1 MGQRK
6 RTLGNK
12 KSGATSLIYADE
24 TAIEVCRAC
33 SSNDLFL
40 GIDLGELPI
49 SNELTLEAN
58 DTTDLFPLRLQ
69 ICRTCSLGQIN
80 NVVLPDRL
88 FSDYRYLSSISTTFL
103 SHASNFCEKV
113 VSEGIVGEGDL
124 VVEIACNDGYLLKNF
139 LGTNVKILGVE
150 PSNNVGKIA
159 ESLGIP
165 VINSFFGASLAEHIV
180 EEYGYPKL
188 IIANNV
194 MAHVPDLQDFV
205 KGLAILCGPNSVIS
219 VENPSILNILKDN
232 QFDTIYHE
240 HFSYLSCSSVQ
251 LVSQK
256 FGLSLFDLESLSTH
270 GGSNRYWLKSGVWD
284 KSEAL
289 LKELDHEKLCGISDE
304 RKWQSANKSVT
315 QNLLNLRKWLEIC
328 HDSGETVVGYGAAA
342 KASTL
347 LNAANIK
354 LELLSE
360 ICDLS
365 EEKTGRYMPS
375 ANYRVITYDYFIKK
389 QPQNI
394 LIFPWNISSEIAEQM
409 RRDLPKS
416 KLWVAIPDIKRIS

>member
-1 MGQRK
+1 M
-6 RTLGNK
+6 
-12 KSGATSLIYADE
+12 SGTTSLINNDQS
-24 TAIEVCRAC
+24 AIETCRAC

-49 SNELTLEAN
+49 SNELTLESN
-58 DTTDLFPLRLQ
+58 DMTELFPLRLQ

-103 SHASNFCEKV
+103 SHASNFCGKV
-113 VSEGIVGEGDL
+113 VSDGLVSDGDL

-139 LGTNVKILGVE
+139 LGTNVEILGIE
-150 PSNNVGKIA
+150 PSFNVSRIA

-165 VINSFFGASLAEHIV
+165 IINSFFGASLAEQIV

-188 IIANNV
+188 IVANNV

-205 KGLAILCGPNSVIS
+205 KGLAILCGPDSIIS
-219 VENPSILNILKDN
+219 VENPSILNILRDN

-251 LVSQK
+251 LISEK

-270 GGSNRYWLKSGVWD
+270 GGSNRYWLRSGVWE

-289 LKELDHEKLCGISDE
+289 LKELDRETLSGISDE
-304 RKWQSANKSVT
+304 KTWQSTNKSVAK
-315 QNLLNLRKWLEIC
+315 NLINLRGWLERC

-347 LNAANIK
+347 LNAASIR
-354 LELLSE
+354 LELLPE

-365 EEKTGRYMPS
+365 KEKIGRYMPS
-375 ANYRVITYDYFIKK
+375 ANYKIIDYDYFINKK
-389 QPQNI
+389 PQNV
-394 LIFPWNISSEIAEQM
+394 LIFPWNISREIAEQI
-409 RRDLPKS
+409 RRDLPTS
-416 KLWVAIPDIKRIS
+416 KIWVAIPDLKRIP